1 MGTETIKVVEKEYDL
16 KSFIT
21 GKKTIKI
28 NETIKNINSKNVEEK
43 FMGVDVDKQII
54 HKIKYLLLAKKSN
67 DMINIKNINQNNFN
81 FSLIK
86 INIEKTDNDSS
97 IIILNGII
105 IKGEFNVIKTYLII
119 TNNKCNIEKRYE
131 DRKSDLNTEEFD
143 RMTKILTEEINA
155 EFNKLSLDTP
165 NEN

>member
-1 MGTETIKVVEKEYDL
+1 MLKKNLWVWMSINKLYIKL
-16 KSFIT
+16 
-21 GKKTIKI
+21 
-28 NETIKNINSKNVEEK
+28 NIY
-43 FMGVDVDKQII
+43 FQQ
-54 HKIKYLLLAKKSN
+54 KKSN
-67 DMINIKNINQNNFN
+67 DMINIKNITQNNFY

-105 IKGEFNVIKTYLII
+105 IKGEFNIIKTYLII

-143 RMTKILTEEINA
+143 KMTKILAEEINTI
-155 EFNKLSLDTP
+155 FNKLSLDAP

>member
-1 MGTETIKVVEKEYDL
+1 MLKKNLWVWMSINKLYIKL
-16 KSFIT
+16 
-21 GKKTIKI
+21 
-28 NETIKNINSKNVEEK
+28 NIY
-43 FMGVDVDKQII
+43 FQQ
-54 HKIKYLLLAKKSN
+54 KKSN
-67 DMINIKNINQNNFN
+67 DMINIKNITQNNFY

-86 INIEKTDNDSS
+86 INIEKTNYDSS

-105 IKGEFNVIKTYLII
+105 IKGEFNIIKTYLII

-143 RMTKILTEEINA
+143 KMTKILAEEINTI
-155 EFNKLSLDTP
+155 FNKLSLDAP

>member
-1 MGTETIKVVEKEYDL
+1 MLKKNLWVWMSINKFYIKL
-16 KSFIT
+16 
-21 GKKTIKI
+21 
-28 NETIKNINSKNVEEK
+28 NIY
-43 FMGVDVDKQII
+43 FQQ
-54 HKIKYLLLAKKSN
+54 KKSN

-86 INIEKTDNDSS
+86 INIEKTNYDSS

-105 IKGEFNVIKTYLII
+105 IKGEFNIIKTYLII

-143 RMTKILTEEINA
+143 KMTKILAEEINTI
-155 EFNKLSLDTP
+155 FNKLSLDAP

>member
-1 MGTETIKVVEKEYDL
+1 MLKKNLWVWMSINKLYIKL
-16 KSFIT
+16 
-21 GKKTIKI
+21 
-28 NETIKNINSKNVEEK
+28 NIY
-43 FMGVDVDKQII
+43 FQQ
-54 HKIKYLLLAKKSN
+54 KKSN
-67 DMINIKNINQNNFN
+67 DMINIKNINQNNFY

-86 INIEKTDNDSS
+86 INIEKTNYDSS

-105 IKGEFNVIKTYLII
+105 IKGEFNIIKTYLII

-143 RMTKILTEEINA
+143 KMTKILAEEINTI
-155 EFNKLSLDTP
+155 FNKISLNAP

>member
-1 MGTETIKVVEKEYDL
+1 MLKKNLWVWMSINKLYIKL
-16 KSFIT
+16 
-21 GKKTIKI
+21 
-28 NETIKNINSKNVEEK
+28 NIY
-43 FMGVDVDKQII
+43 FQQ
-54 HKIKYLLLAKKSN
+54 KKSN
-67 DMINIKNINQNNFN
+67 DMINIKNINQNNFY

-86 INIEKTDNDSS
+86 INIEKTNYDSS

-105 IKGEFNVIKTYLII
+105 IKGEFNIIKTYLII

-143 RMTKILTEEINA
+143 KMTKILAEEINTI
-155 EFNKLSLDTP
+155 FNKLSLDAP

>member
-1 MGTETIKVVEKEYDL
+1 MLKKNLWVWMSINKLYIKL
-16 KSFIT
+16 
-21 GKKTIKI
+21 
-28 NETIKNINSKNVEEK
+28 NIY
-43 FMGVDVDKQII
+43 FQQ
-54 HKIKYLLLAKKSN
+54 KKSN
-67 DMINIKNINQNNFN
+67 DMINIKNINQNNFY

-86 INIEKTDNDSS
+86 INIEKTNYDSS

-143 RMTKILTEEINA
+143 KMTKILAEEINTI
-155 EFNKLSLDTP
+155 FNKLSLDAP

>member
-1 MGTETIKVVEKEYDL
+1 
-16 KSFIT
+16 
-21 GKKTIKI
+21 
-28 NETIKNINSKNVEEK
+28 
-43 FMGVDVDKQII
+43 
-54 HKIKYLLLAKKSN
+54 
-67 DMINIKNINQNNFN
+67 MINIKNINQNNFY

-86 INIEKTDNDSS
+86 INIEKTNYDSS

-105 IKGEFNVIKTYLII
+105 IKGEFNIIKTYLII

-143 RMTKILTEEINA
+143 KMTKMLAEEINTI
-155 EFNKLSLDTP
+155 FNKLSLDAP